1 MQAKVVNFMVT
12 HYWVDDNFDGKVG
25 LHGPCVLG
33 CAGLFPACLHACMLV
48 LAR

>member
-1 MQAKVVNFMVT
+1 MQAKVVNFMIT

-33 CAGLFPACLHACMLV
+33 CFLHACAGQV
-48 LAR
+48 C